1 MGFAFEKYP
10 FEKLRELLADVT
22 PNPAYSPV
30 VLTVGEPKFDTPAL
44 ITESVCRE
52 APKFRYYPKSAGET
66 ELNDAMLGFVKR
78 RFGVELSTEELIPT
92 LGTREVLFNFPQY
105 LLFDK
110 PSPVMAYTNPFY
122 QIYEGAAIASRAK
135 VHTLELTEANGFKPE
150 IDKKL
155 LAECDLVILNF
166 PNNPTGSVMGME
178 EMVTW
183 VRLAQELDFV
193 LLNDECY
200 SEIYMDTPPISILEA
215 AVEAGVKDFHNIL
228 ALNSISKRSSA
239 PGLRSGFIAGD
250 REILKGYM
258 QYRTYVGAAP
268 GLPLQLAA
276 AAAWNDEAH
285 VEGFRQM
292 YCKNAAL
299 AAEILDYPKIDATFY
314 VWLKVGDDKEA
325 ARKLLK
331 DFNITV
337 LPGSFLGR
345 KGAGE
350 GYIRIALVESEE
362 VMRDALTRLKKFIDE
377 EGI

>member
-22 PNPAYSPV
+22 PSSHYAPV
-30 VLTVGEPKFDTPAL
+30 VLTVGEPKFDTPIF
-44 ITESVCRE
+44 ITEAVCKE
-52 APKFRYYPKSAGET
+52 APKFRYYPKSAGEA
-66 ELNDAMLGFVKR
+66 ELNEAMLGFVKR
-78 RFGVELSTEELIPT
+78 RFGIELDGSELIPT
-92 LGTREVLFNFPQY
+92 LGTREVLFNFPQF

-110 PSPVMAYTNPFY
+110 TDPVMAYTNPFY

-135 VHTLELTEANGFKPE
+135 VHTLDLNEENGFKPV
-150 IDKKL
+150 IDRET

-183 VRLAQELDFV
+183 VKLAQELDFV

-200 SEIYMDTPPISILEA
+200 SEIYMETPPVSILEA
-215 AVEAGVKDFHNIL
+215 AIEAGVEDFHNIL
-228 ALNSISKRSSA
+228 CLNSISKRSSA

-250 REILKGYM
+250 KEILKGYR
-258 QYRTYVGAAP
+258 QYRTYVGAAS

-285 VEGFRQM
+285 VEAFREK
-292 YCKNAAL
+292 YRKNAAL

-314 VWLKVGDDKEA
+314 VWLKVDDDKEA

-331 DFNITV
+331 NYNITV

-345 KGAGE
+345 NGAGE

-362 VMRDALTRLKKFIDE
+362 VMRDALTRLKKFIDRD
-377 EGI
+377 GN

>member
-22 PNPAYSPV
+22 PSSHYAPV
-30 VLTVGEPKFDTPAL
+30 VLTVGEPKFDTPIF
-44 ITESVCRE
+44 ITEAVCKE
-52 APKFRYYPKSAGET
+52 APKFRYYPKSAGEA
-66 ELNDAMLGFVKR
+66 ELNEAMLGFVKR
-78 RFGVELSTEELIPT
+78 RFGIELDGSELIPT
-92 LGTREVLFNFPQY
+92 LGTREVLFNFPQF

-110 PSPVMAYTNPFY
+110 TDPVMAYTNPFY

-135 VHTLELTEANGFKPE
+135 VHTLDLNEENGFKPV
-150 IDKKL
+150 IDRET

-183 VRLAQELDFV
+183 VKLAQELDFV

-200 SEIYMDTPPISILEA
+200 SEIYMETPPVSILEA
-215 AVEAGVKDFHNIL
+215 AKAAGVEDFHNIL
-228 ALNSISKRSSA
+228 CLNSISKRSSA

-250 REILKGYM
+250 REILKGYR

-285 VEGFRQM
+285 VENFRQM
-292 YCKNAAL
+292 YRKNAVL

-314 VWLKVGDDKEA
+314 VWLKVDDDKEA

-331 DFNITV
+331 NYNITV

-345 KGAGE
+345 NGAGE

-362 VMRDALTRLKKFIDE
+362 VMRDALTRLKKFIDRD
-377 EGI
+377 GN